1 VEHALSLLVA
11 IFSMAPVQAGLS
23 LVIIAVQH
31 NLGRREV
38 LDIGDAYGGISHI
51 LTRAEHRVLLGR
63 RVEPV
68 V

>member
-1 VEHALSLLVA
+1 
-11 IFSMAPVQAGLS
+11 MAPMQAGLS